1 MAELRNQFRQY
12 IQVKIKAHGINITF
26 EMLEIMSFLWKQDGT
41 NQQELADKTFRDK
54 SGMTYL
60 IDNLVKR
67 KMVKRVE
74 DENDRRNKLIYLT
87 EEGKALQA
95 TLHPWVAEVYETATT
110 DLTVA
115 ALQDGLS
122 LYNKMI
128 DNLKKD

>member
-1 MAELRNQFRQY
+1 
-12 IQVKIKAHGINITF
+12 
-26 EMLEIMSFLWKQDGT
+26 MSFLWKQDGT

-74 DENDRRNKLIYLT
+74 DGCDRRNKLIYLT
-87 EEGKALQA
+87 EEGKALQT
-95 TLHPWVAEVYETATT
+95 TLYPWVAEVYETATT
-110 DLTVA
+110 DLTVT